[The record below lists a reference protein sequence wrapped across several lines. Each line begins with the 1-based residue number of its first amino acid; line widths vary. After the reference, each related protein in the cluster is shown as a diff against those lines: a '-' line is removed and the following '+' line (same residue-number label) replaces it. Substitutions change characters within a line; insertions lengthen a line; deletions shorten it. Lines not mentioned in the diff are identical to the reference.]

1 MKELLP
7 GLPPYEGGC
16 VSPEIYNAGQG
27 LHARPN
33 DERPIRRETKRSKA
47 EFLYELELITR
58 FGVKV
63 DRLTEDGENLRLE
76 ISNGEDRYRVE
87 RTADELF
94 VETLTHRPM
103 DRPTLARLVTDTTR
117 EAFFAYLDRL
127 KALGYESVWQNRIDQ
142 NECCQLA
149 GSGRLLYAC
158 FNGATGQA
166 RFIDDPVS
174 ERVDT
179 FGSPAPEHPVKTQI
193 CQFSLYYDYNMH
205 KRGLGI
211 DCGMLYIVRLPDRS
225 LFLVDGGEMEQA
237 TEAAMPE
244 LLRVMREMAGAGPGE
259 KIRVAAWFCTHG
271 HDDHMDVF
279 TKFLRLYHDQM
290 ELERVI
296 FNFAAYQ
303 RFVLMSQVFP
313 MLERLTAYYPNV
325 RYLKAHSGQSFS
337 LAGVRFDVL
346 YTHEDLLM
354 LPGTEDIRDFN
365 ETSTVLKL
373 SFEGVSFLLTGDIN
387 HCAVERL
394 LANYRPETLHADLVQ
409 AAHHL
414 HNDLPELYTAIR
426 PGLVVVPQDIKAL
439 PALQPK
445 YRSLLLGVD
454 AEHVLFDE
462 GKTMFFEER
471 NGAIALTHTCPQV
484 GGLYDGSDV

>member
-149 GSGRLLYAC
+149 GGGRLLYAC

-193 CQFSLYYDYNMH
+193 CQLSLYYDYNMH

-244 LLRVMREMAGAGPGE
+244 LLRVMREMAEQLSLDLVEKGLTTNQVVITVGYDMENLADPKIAAGYDGE
-259 KIRVAAWFCTHG
+259 VTTDHYGRKVPKHAHG
-271 HDDHMDVF
+271 TACLPHRTSSTRLIVDTALALFDDIVDR
-279 TKFLRLYHDQM
+279 RLLSRRLNITACDITSASESATQTACQAGQLDLLVDY
-290 ELERVI
+290 EALEREARAKDHDLEEERRRQQAI
-296 FNFAAYQ
+296 LAARK
-303 RFVLMSQVFP
+303 RFGKN
-313 MLERLTAYYPNV
+313 A
-325 RYLKAHSGQSFS
+325 
-337 LAGVRFDVL
+337 
-346 YTHEDLLM
+346 
-354 LPGTEDIRDFN
+354 
-365 ETSTVLKL
+365 VLKGTNL
-373 SFEGVSFLLTGDIN
+373 QDGATQTQRNRQIGG
-387 HCAVERL
+387 H
-394 LANYRPETLHADLVQ
+394 Q
-409 AAHHL
+409 A
-414 HNDLPELYTAIR
+414 
-426 PGLVVVPQDIKAL
+426 
-439 PALQPK
+439 
-445 YRSLLLGVD
+445 
-454 AEHVLFDE
+454 
-462 GKTMFFEER
+462 
-471 NGAIALTHTCPQV
+471 
-484 GGLYDGSDV
+484 

>member
-127 KALGYESVWQNRIDQ
+127 KVLGYESVWQNRIDQ

-149 GSGRLLYAC
+149 GGGRLLYAC

-174 ERVDT
+174 ERIDT
-179 FGSPAPEHPVKTQI
+179 FGSPVPEHPVKTQI

-211 DCGMLYIVRLPDRS
+211 DCGMLYIVRLPDQS

-387 HCAVERL
+387 HRAV
-394 LANYRPETLHADLVQ
+394 
-409 AAHHL
+409 
-414 HNDLPELYTAIR
+414 
-426 PGLVVVPQDIKAL
+426 
-439 PALQPK
+439 
-445 YRSLLLGVD
+445 
-454 AEHVLFDE
+454 
-462 GKTMFFEER
+462 
-471 NGAIALTHTCPQV
+471 
-484 GGLYDGSDV
+484 